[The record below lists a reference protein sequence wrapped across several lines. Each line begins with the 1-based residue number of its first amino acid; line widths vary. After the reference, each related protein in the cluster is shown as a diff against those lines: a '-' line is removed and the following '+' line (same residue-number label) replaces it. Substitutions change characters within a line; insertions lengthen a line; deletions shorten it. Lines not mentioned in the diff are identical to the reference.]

1 MISFVVQNFYSTPFL
16 AKTQRYNSLVI
27 SMNTKL
33 IYTFLKLNSY
43 TFNNLAHAPK
53 TISFTLFLYREFF
66 TNTFFAFFKKLY
78 STRMGIMTINLTK
91 SLLHKTFNDLNT
103 QLAFEN
109 KQESSLN
116 HKYSLH
122 RVNYLQPITI
132 VSFAFHKK
140 TYDTLMIF
148 ITLLLVSNYSAPQ
161 NSFKLYYSFILKSPN
176 YALYPFL
183 NLFYFKLK
191 QF

>member
-16 AKTQRYNSLVI
+16 AKTQRYNNLVI
-27 SMNTKL
+27 AMNTKL
-33 IYTFLKLNSY
+33 IYTFLKLNSC
-43 TFNNLAHAPK
+43 TFNNLAYEPK
-53 TISFTLFLYREFF
+53 IINFTLFLYSKFF

-78 STRMGIMTINLTK
+78 SARMGIMTINLTK
-91 SLLHKTFNDLNT
+91 SFLHKTFSDLNT
-103 QLAFEN
+103 QLTTPN
-109 KQESSLN
+109 SLN
-116 HKYSLH
+116 SMMSHKYSLH

-148 ITLLLVSNYSAPQ
+148 VLLLLVSNYNPTQ
-161 NSFKLYYSFILKSPN
+161 NSFKLYYSFVLRSPN
-176 YALYPFL
+176 LSLYSFL